1 MSNTSINWENINP
14 ILKDKYEN
22 KVNQEE
28 SMFKFIEFNIENLD
42 WIIDENPK
50 TNAYKIFIEEVNEL
64 ELSINLF
71 ENLLMFEDIRYEQKG
86 IGDFPIDMPR
96 EYFRFPALNNPRDIF
111 SQQNF
116 TDNEKSKIE
125 NIITKSQE
133 KMNIRNDENIV
144 REHYL
149 KLEFLSLFSIF
160 EAYLENYYIEY
171 LVQNNPM
178 ENKNTIYKK
187 VSQLIRNNSI
197 DKSLEEILKQINP
210 ELINLLYGL
219 KNDIFNFIYF
229 SSLARNI
236 HTHKLGKVS
245 EHFIN
250 QGKKRNV
257 IKEQIVKNDKDEIID
272 KYLYVNCMLGEGKRI
287 KKNKYL
293 TLTEVVALFRS
304 YTNEIAYILDK
315 GL

>member
-1 MSNTSINWENINP
+1 MNNISINWENINP

-28 SMFKFIEFNIENLD
+28 GMLKFVEFNIENLD
-42 WIIDENPK
+42 WIIDENSK

-71 ENLLMFEDIRYEQKG
+71 ENLLMFEDIRYEQNERE
-86 IGDFPIDMPR
+86 DFPINMPR
-96 EYFRFPALNNPRDIF
+96 EYFRFPALNNPRDMF
-111 SQQNF
+111 SQQKF
-116 TDNEKSKIE
+116 TEDEKNKIE
-125 NIITKSQE
+125 KIITKSQK

-144 REHYL
+144 REHYV

-160 EAYLENYYIEY
+160 EAYLENYYIDY

-178 ENKNTIYKK
+178 QDKNKIYEK
-187 VSQLIRNNSI
+187 VSKLIRNNSI

-219 KNDIFNFIYF
+219 KNDIFDFIYF

-245 EHFIN
+245 EHFIS
-250 QGKKRNV
+250 QGKKRNI
-257 IKEQIVKNDKDEIID
+257 IKEQIVTNDKDEIIN
-272 KYLYVNCMLGEGKRI
+272 KYLYVTCMLGKKWIE
-287 KKNKYL
+287 KNKYL
-293 TLTEVVALFRS
+293 TLKELVALFRS

-315 GL
+315 SLQ

>member
-1 MSNTSINWENINP
+1 LTNISINWDNINS
-14 ILKDKYEN
+14 ILKDRYEN

-28 SMFKFIEFNIENLD
+28 GMFKFFEFNIENLD
-42 WIIDENPK
+42 WIIDENI
-50 TNAYKIFIEEVNEL
+50 TTDAYKTFVEEVNEL
-64 ELSINLF
+64 EMSINLF
-71 ENLLMFEDIRYEQKG
+71 ENLLMFEDLRYERDG
-86 IGDFPIDMPR
+86 IEDFPIDMPR
-96 EYFRFPALNNPRDIF
+96 KYFRFPALNNPRDMF

-116 TDNEKSKIE
+116 TENEKNNIEKI
-125 NIITKSQE
+125 IKKSQE

-144 REHYL
+144 REHFL

-160 EAYLENYYIEY
+160 EAFLENYYIDY
-171 LVQNNPM
+171 LIQNNPT
-178 ENKNTIYKK
+178 EDKDKIHKK
-187 VSQLIRNNSI
+187 VSKLIRNNSI
-197 DKSLEEILKQINP
+197 DQSLKEILNEVNP

-245 EHFIN
+245 EHFIS
-250 QGKKRNV
+250 QGKQRNV
-257 IKEQIVKNDKDEIID
+257 ITEQIIKNDKDEIID

-304 YTNEIAYILDK
+304 YTNEIAYILEK

>member
-1 MSNTSINWENINP
+1 MKNTSINWENINS

-28 SMFKFIEFNIENLD
+28 GMFKFMEFNIENLD
-42 WIIDENPK
+42 WIIDENPE
-50 TNAYKIFIEEVNEL
+50 TNAYKIFVEEVNEL

-71 ENLLMFEDIRYEQKG
+71 ENLLMFEDIRYEQNG
-86 IGDFPIDMPR
+86 IEDFPIDMPR
-96 EYFRFPALNNPRDIF
+96 EYFRFPALNNPRDMF
-111 SQQNF
+111 SQQKF
-116 TDNEKSKIE
+116 TEDEKNKIE
-125 NIITKSQE
+125 KIITKSQE

-160 EAYLENYYIEY
+160 EAFLENYYIDY

-178 ENKNTIYKK
+178 EDKNNIYKK
-187 VSQLIRNNSI
+187 VSKLIRNSSI

-219 KNDIFNFIYF
+219 KNDIFDFIYF

-250 QGKKRNV
+250 QGKKRN
-257 IKEQIVKNDKDEIID
+257 IIIEQIVKNDKDEIID
-272 KYLYVNCMLGEGKRI
+272 KYLYANCMLGEGKRI
-287 KKNKYL
+287 KKDKYL